1 MQWILVFVV
10 LVFTHYLAGTL
21 SLQYVTG
28 LVISLIL
35 AFFCLVVSAFEA
47 FDSNGVSY
55 EVFTLVLGM
64 ILGNVGNTPAPIQEP
79 EDLSDNSYS
88 LLGAKQPTSTATV
101 TGWRGWLLAASE
113 KPPGEFYVKIALI
126 LLGTRLQALSSLG
139 IGGLLCSWLGCTL
152 VIWVTYQLGKRL
164 LKVSSAHDQG
174 YLIVLCSAVTICGAS
189 AATGVY
195 DSIGSSFKRDGT
207 TSAVIAT
214 LSLLTFAQVF
224 FVPAVLTRL
233 TSQAWFQGIFI
244 GTTIDSTGFVAAAAT
259 ALGGEASSLA
269 MTSKIVQNI
278 FIAPASV
285 VLAYIFQD
293 PSDRGKTTAID
304 TEKGE
309 ATAVESKTNEAT
321 AVNHSAS
328 TSYCHWVCT
337 LAKRILAK
345 VPKFVLGFFLVSSML
360 TVVEAIDTP
369 FGESTQL
376 YVQGY
381 SQIFFAL
388 GFFHLGFSTNLKKLV
403 ADLQDP
409 SQPSS
414 TCAVL
419 CKMTSQYAFVQ
430 TMDMLIKG
438 LLLYGWTCMN
448 T

>member
-1 MQWILVFVV
+1 
-10 LVFTHYLAGTL
+10 
-21 SLQYVTG
+21 
-28 LVISLIL
+28 
-35 AFFCLVVSAFEA
+35 
-47 FDSNGVSY
+47 
-55 EVFTLVLGM
+55 
-64 ILGNVGNTPAPIQEP
+64 
-79 EDLSDNSYS
+79 
-88 LLGAKQPTSTATV
+88 
-101 TGWRGWLLAASE
+101 
-113 KPPGEFYVKIALI
+113 
-126 LLGTRLQALSSLG
+126 
-139 IGGLLCSWLGCTL
+139 
-152 VIWVTYQLGKRL
+152 
-164 LKVSSAHDQG
+164 
-174 YLIVLCSAVTICGAS
+174 
-189 AATGVY
+189 
-195 DSIGSSFKRDGT
+195 
-207 TSAVIAT
+207 VIAT

-224 FVPAVLTRL
+224 FVPAVLTKL
-233 TSQAWFQGIFI
+233 TSQAWFQGLFI

-259 ALGGEASSLA
+259 SLGGEATNLA

-293 PSDRGKTTAID
+293 PSDGGNTTAID

-321 AVNHSAS
+321 AS
-328 TSYCHWVCT
+328 TSYCHGVCT
-337 LAKRILAK
+337 VAKSILAK

-388 GFFHLGFSTNLKKLV
+388 GFFHLGLSTNLKQLV

-438 LLLYGWTCMN
+438 LLLYGWTCIPEIPK
-448 T
+448 